1 MKASILQFSV
11 ITLVFSVSHALNTP
25 AALAL
30 QGPFAQPVATPA
42 NPVAGDGK
50 PHGGANAPP
59 AGNGN
64 QAADAAGGN
73 GATASSEQLSEIR
86 RQSFEAMKALGYD
99 ADQLLAQKG
108 YIAANDAAA
117 PAAPNGQAVSQAP
130 VIRLFRRLAGSPLVD
145 SIVAASGLT
154 GSKVVVVKLIQ
165 DALRLVLG
173 AEVGV
178 AEAESAESIL
188 EKETEYNDLIRLL
201 KAVQEDKQEAATQ
214 KDAQAQLEA
223 SQARGQK
230 AETLVEEIQRKFD
243 SEQQKKRLQERKQ
256 NLEKELEGIN
266 SRLSGK

>member
-1 MKASILQFSV
+1 
-11 ITLVFSVSHALNTP
+11 
-25 AALAL
+25 
-30 QGPFAQPVATPA
+30 
-42 NPVAGDGK
+42 
-50 PHGGANAPP
+50 
-59 AGNGN
+59 
-64 QAADAAGGN
+64 
-73 GATASSEQLSEIR
+73 
-86 RQSFEAMKALGYD
+86 
-99 ADQLLAQKG
+99 
-108 YIAANDAAA
+108 
-117 PAAPNGQAVSQAP
+117 
-130 VIRLFRRLAGSPLVD
+130 
-145 SIVAASGLT
+145 
-154 GSKVVVVKLIQ
+154 VVVVKLIQ

-201 KAVQEDKQEAATQ
+201 KAVQADKQEAATQ

>member
-1 MKASILQFSV
+1 MKASILQLSV

-25 AALAL
+25 AALAQ
-30 QGPFAQPVATPA
+30 QGTFAQPVAPPV

-50 PHGGANAPP
+50 PHGGANAPAP
-59 AGNGN
+59 GNAN

-73 GATASSEQLSEIR
+73 GAAASSEQLSEIR

-108 YIAANDAAA
+108 YIAVNGIPA

-154 GSKVVVVKLIQ
+154 GSKVVVVKLVQ

-201 KAVQEDKQEAATQ
+201 KAVQEDKQKAATQ
-214 KDAQAQLEA
+214 KDAQAQQEA
-223 SQARGQK
+223 SQAKGQN
-230 AETLVEEIQRKFD
+230 AETLVEEIQKKYD
-243 SEQQKKRLQERKQ
+243 SEQQKKRLEERKQ
-256 NLEKELEGIN
+256 NLQKELDGIN
-266 SRLSGK
+266 SQLSGK